1 MENINLK
8 DLGITKYQY
17 RLLLE
22 MLLEIIKSSKDLED
36 AKSKIEK
43 LKQS

>member
-1 MENINLK
+1 MENFNYK

-22 MLLEIIKSSKDLED
+22 MLLEIIRSCKDLKE
-36 AKSKIEK
+36 AKSKIERLVEK
-43 LKQS
+43 

>member
-36 AKSKIEK
+36 AKGKIEK

>member
-1 MENINLK
+1 MVNFNYK

-22 MLLEIIKSSKDLED
+22 MLLEIIRSCEDLEE
-36 AKSKIEK
+36 AKSKIERLVEK
-43 LKQS
+43 

>member
-1 MENINLK
+1 MENFNYK

-17 RLLLE
+17 GLLLE

-43 LKQS
+43 LKEN